1 LAVAAAVA
9 MFLHIVMALQ
19 VVQAE
24 AAVVVHLQMQDLE
37 LQDKEI
43 TEEDQMQLAVVLE
56 LLVEIMVAVQLQDM
70 AAQV

>member
-1 LAVAAAVA
+1 
-9 MFLHIVMALQ
+9 MFLHIVMVLQ
-19 VVQAE
+19 VVQAV
-24 AAVVVHLQMQDLE
+24 AVAVVHLQMQDLE

-43 TEEDQMQLAVVLE
+43 TAEDQMQLAVVLE

>member
-1 LAVAAAVA
+1 
-9 MFLHIVMALQ
+9 
-19 VVQAE
+19 
-24 AAVVVHLQMQDLE
+24 MQDLE